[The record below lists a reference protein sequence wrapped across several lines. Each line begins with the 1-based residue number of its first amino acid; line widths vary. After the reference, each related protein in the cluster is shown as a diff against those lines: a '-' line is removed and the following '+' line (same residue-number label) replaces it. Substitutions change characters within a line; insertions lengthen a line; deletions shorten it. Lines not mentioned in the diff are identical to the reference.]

1 MLASID
7 IPLLKNENKQ
17 KEINDLVLHAN
28 ELRYQA
34 HLLEQEAIKKME
46 GIINTTNDNR
56 FSLVA
61 EPEI

>member
-1 MLASID
+1 M
-7 IPLLKNENKQ
+7 Q

-34 HLLEQEAIKKME
+34 HTKEQNAITKME
-46 GIINTTNDNR
+46 DIINTTNDNR